1 MVKKFT
7 LDSFGY
13 EVEIGKFAR
22 QADGAVWLQQGGTVV
37 LATVCA
43 APSKEFPGFLPLTI
57 DYRELFSAAGKIP
70 GGYYKREGRATEKET
85 LTARL
90 IDRPVRPLFPSN
102 FFDQVQI
109 LTTVYSVDKEHT
121 PDTLAVVAS
130 SLALSISKIPF
141 LGPIGAVEVARVN
154 GEWIF
159 NPLYSQI
166 LASDVRLVVAGTE
179 EGISMVEG
187 SMAEISESEF
197 VDIMFKAHE
206 YVKQQVVWQKKIQQ
220 ELSVVKAEPTDVYSW
235 GEWEKRIDAYITDD
249 MVAKTYIE
257 DKVERNAYLDEIT
270 SAFLQQYEQEMTEKN
285 VPTSVIKYIF
295 DDQLKLRV
303 TEHIFKIN
311 KRIDSRSFDQVR
323 PIMTEVGL
331 LPFVHGSSLFQRGR
345 TQALVS
351 LTLGGGQDEQRME
364 SIMGDSEQD
373 GSFMLHYNFPP
384 FSVGEVRFMRG
395 PGRREVGHGALAKSA
410 FTYLLPDKET
420 FPYTIRIVADILES
434 DGSSSMATTCG
445 STMAF
450 LNAGVPLKKMVSG
463 IAMGLLM
470 SKKGDFR
477 VLSDI
482 CGFEDA
488 YGMMDFKVAGT
499 EGGIT
504 AVQMDIKYKGGLSRA
519 VFENSL
525 KQALVGRMHILRE
538 MQKVMDKPNATL
550 SALVPRFEAFKV
562 PVDKIGAIIGSGGK
576 TIREIIEA
584 TGTTI
589 DIEDDG
595 LVKIFGN
602 PGELMDKA
610 IRWVKTLAGNITKG
624 EQFAGKIRRIA
635 EFGLF
640 VELVP
645 GVDGLVHVSAIDREK
660 SRDLA
665 KHFSVNQDVRAEVM
679 DYDPETGRIRL
690 KLLGDNQ

>member
-13 EVEIGKFAR
+13 EVEIGKLAR
-22 QADGAVWLQQGGTVV
+22 QADGAVWFKHGGTVV
-37 LATVCA
+37 LATVVS

-70 GGYYKREGRATEKET
+70 GGYYKREGRATEKEI
-85 LTARL
+85 LTGRL
-90 IDRPVRPLFPSN
+90 IDRPVRPLFPAS

-109 LTTVYSVDKEHT
+109 ATTVYSVDKEHT
-121 PDTLAVVAS
+121 PDILAVIAS
-130 SLALSISKIPF
+130 SLALSVSKIPF

-159 NPLYSQI
+159 NPLHSQI
-166 LASDVRLVVAGTE
+166 RASDVRLVVAGTQ

-187 SMAEISESEF
+187 SMDQISETEF
-197 VDIMFKAHE
+197 VDVLFKAHE
-206 YVKQQVVWQKKIQQ
+206 YVKQQVEWQKMIQK
-220 ELSVVKAEPTDVYSW
+220 ELAVVKEEPKDVYNW
-235 GEWEKRIDAYITDD
+235 NTWEQRVDGYITEA
-249 MVAKTYIE
+249 MVEKTYIA
-257 DKVERNAYLDEIT
+257 DKVERNAYLDEIKD
-270 SAFLQQYEQEMTEKN
+270 AFLAQHEQEMTENKI
-285 VPTSVIKYIF
+285 PASVVEYIF
-295 DDQLKLRV
+295 DDQFKLRV
-303 TEHIFKIN
+303 TEYIFKIN
-311 KRIDSRSFDQVR
+311 KRIDGRTFDQVR

-331 LPFVHGSSLFQRGR
+331 LPCVHGSALFQRGR

-351 LTLGGGQDEQRME
+351 LTLGGGQDEQRIE
-364 SIMGDSEQD
+364 SIMGESEND
-373 GSFMLHYNFPP
+373 GTFMLHYNFPP
-384 FSVGEVRFMRG
+384 FSVGEVRPNRG
-395 PGRREVGHGALAKSA
+395 PGRREVGHGSLAKSA

-470 SKKGDFR
+470 SKNGDFR

-482 CGFEDA
+482 SGFEDA

-499 EGGIT
+499 KEGVT

-519 VFENSL
+519 VFENAL
-525 KQALVGRMHILRE
+525 KQALVGRMHILGE
-538 MQKVMDKPNATL
+538 MQKVMDRPNPTL
-550 SALVPRFEAFKV
+550 SDLVPRFEAFKV

-576 TIREIIEA
+576 TIREIIEV

-602 PGELMDKA
+602 PGEPMAKA
-610 IRWVKTLAGNITKG
+610 VRWVKTLAGQISKG
-624 EQFAGKIRRIA
+624 ERFAGKVRRLA

-660 SRDLA
+660 TRDLA
-665 KHFSVNQDVRAEVM
+665 KHFGINQDVMVEVM
-679 DYDPETGRIRL
+679 DYDSETGRIRL
-690 KLLGDNQ
+690 KLLDETK